1 MTTPSLALFIVSSL
15 VLLLT
20 PGPAVLYIIARSIN
34 QGRQAGVVSAV
45 GLSLGTLVHVFAA
58 AFGLSALLATSAIA
72 FNVVKLLGA
81 AYLIYLG
88 IKTLRTPLPTDT
100 TVEAPP
106 RQLKQIFVHGFIVN
120 VLNPKLAL
128 FFFAYLP
135 QFVDMS
141 SGSVAG
147 QIVMLGMI
155 FTALGIISDSL
166 YAIVSGTLG
175 RWLKNNPTFVKMQ
188 RTVSGVVYIFLGA
201 TTALA
206 GADTKS

>member
-1 MTTPSLALFIVSSL
+1 M
-15 VLLLT
+15 
-20 PGPAVLYIIARSIN
+20 
-34 QGRQAGVVSAV
+34 
-45 GLSLGTLVHVFAA
+45 
-58 AFGLSALLATSAIA
+58 SALLATSAIA

-100 TVEAPP
+100 TIEAPP
-106 RQLKQIFVHGFIVN
+106 RQLKQIFVQGFIVN

>member
-1 MTTPSLALFIVSSL
+1 MTTSSLAVFIISSL

-45 GLSLGTLVHVFAA
+45 GLSLGTMVHVLAA
-58 AFGLSALLATSAIA
+58 AFGLSALLATSALA

-88 IKTLRTPLPTDT
+88 IKTLRTPLPANTE
-100 TVEAPP
+100 VETPP
-106 RQLKQIFVHGFIVN
+106 RKLKQIFVQGFVVN

-141 SGSVAG
+141 AGSVAT
-147 QIVMLGMI
+147 QIVFLGLI
-155 FTALGIISDSL
+155 FTGLGIVSDSL
-166 YAIVSGTLG
+166 YAIVAGTLG
-175 RWLKNNPTFVKMQ
+175 GWLKNNLTFVKLQ
-188 RTVSGVVYIFLGA
+188 RTVSGFVYIFLGV
-201 TTALA
+201 TTAFA
-206 GADTKS
+206 GADNKS

>member
-106 RQLKQIFVHGFIVN
+106 RQLKQIFVQGFIVN

>member
-100 TVEAPP
+100 TIEAPP
-106 RQLKQIFVHGFIVN
+106 RQLKQIFVQGFIVN